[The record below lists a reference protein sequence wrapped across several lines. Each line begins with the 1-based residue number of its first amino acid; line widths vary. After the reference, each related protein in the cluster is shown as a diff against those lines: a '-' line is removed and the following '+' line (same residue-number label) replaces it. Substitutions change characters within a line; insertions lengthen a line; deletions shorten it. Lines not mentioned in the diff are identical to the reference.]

1 MGTITKRIFVSHEQ
15 YEAIVN
21 NQDGLVIETSGEPGL
36 IIEARNFRAI
46 ATSDHAKKE
55 FSKIRRISD
64 TGPKYFFTSGT
75 GLPCKV
81 AIDYFK
87 DCGDV
92 IVIDRKDRQWKNG
105 VRYIPYKDKESTDDS
120 RE

>member
-1 MGTITKRIFVSHEQ
+1 MKRIFVSHEQ

-21 NQDGLVIETSGEPGL
+21 NQDGLIVETSGEPGL
-36 IIEARNFRAI
+36 IIKSRDFSAI

-55 FSKIRRISD
+55 LAKVRYMTE

-92 IVIDRKDRQWKNG
+92 IVVDRKDRKWKKG
-105 VRYIPYKDKESTDDS
+105 ELLKETTDDS